1 MKYTICRKE
10 KTMGL
15 TLKALRINAGMD
27 QKTAAKEI
35 GVTAET
41 LSSWERAKSFPNVK
55 QIRSIESLYGVGY
68 SDINFLLDD
77 IGLIEEGAV

>member
-1 MKYTICRKE
+1 
-10 KTMGL
+10 MGL
-15 TLKALRINAGMD
+15 TLRALRINAGMD

-55 QIRSIESLYGVGY
+55 QIRSIEHLYGVGY

-77 IGLIEEGAV
+77 FGLVEEGAV